1 MKTMNG
7 QAHEPHSKRPP
18 SDLELMLYLDGE
30 LEGPRLRDVRE
41 AIERDVKLQKKLAA
55 FGLLSEVVEEN
66 AMSTAQIDLADAI
79 MAKVAAEDVKALDP
93 RDEAPLPM
101 VAELAPEKV
110 KPLLQKTVGASK
122 ASVSNDNGRGIFSFA
137 ALAVAAAAGLMI
149 WGRMDTGAPRP
160 ESAPIAM
167 LNTSEAPKSAAPPS
181 AAVAPAVAST
191 EAAPALEQDGDDGV
205 GVEVAAVNFGSRIGT
220 IFYVPTEAATSNHTT
235 TVVWLS
241 DDSAG
246 GEQ

>member
-1 MKTMNG
+1 MKTING
-7 QAHEPHSKRPP
+7 QAHERHWKRPP

-30 LEGPRLRDVRE
+30 LEEPRLRDVRE
-41 AIERDVKLQKKLAA
+41 AIERDKRLQKKLAA
-55 FGLLSEVVEEN
+55 LALVSEVVEEN
-66 AMSTAQIDLADAI
+66 AISTAQIDLADAI
-79 MAKVAAEDVKALDP
+79 MAKVATEDVRALDP
-93 RDEAPLPM
+93 RD
-101 VAELAPEKV
+101 LAPQPKLAERAPAEV
-110 KPLLQKTVGASK
+110 KPLLAKTAAPSKVG
-122 ASVSNDNGRGIFSFA
+122 VSNDNGRGIFSLA

-149 WGRMDTGAPRP
+149 WGRMDTGMLRP
-160 ESAPIAM
+160 DAAPIAM
-167 LNTSEAPKSAAPPS
+167 LNTPEAVLSAALPTP
-181 AAVAPAVAST
+181 AVAPT
-191 EAAPALEQDGDDGV
+191 EAAPAVEQEGDDGV